1 VASFEMTVE
10 TTEPRQIV
18 DVTDGL
24 ASWANDLGDGLMWID
39 SPHTT
44 ASLMICESDAKL
56 DSDFVR
62 VAERLIQQ
70 VGPFA
75 HDRNNN
81 PNAEAHILSAMI
93 GSQQLLMVSEGALC
107 LGTYQRVLLFELDGP
122 KRRTLRCRFIR
133 TQAVVS

>member
-1 VASFEMTVE
+1 VTMTSFETTVQ
-10 TTEPRQIV
+10 TTEPHQVV
-18 DVTDGL
+18 DVTDRL
-24 ASWANDLGDGLMWID
+24 ATWAGELGDGLMWID

-44 ASLMICESDAKL
+44 ASLMICESDTKL

-62 VAERLIQQ
+62 VA
-70 VGPFA
+70 PFA

-93 GSQQLLMVSEGALC
+93 GSNQIVPVSGGSLC

-122 KRRTLRCRFIR
+122 KQLRCRFIR
-133 TQAVVS
+133 AQIGES

>member
-1 VASFEMTVE
+1 MTSFETTVQ
-10 TTEPRQIV
+10 TTEPHQVV
-18 DVTDGL
+18 DVTDRL
-24 ASWANDLGDGLMWID
+24 ATWAGELGDGLMWID

-44 ASLMICESDAKL
+44 ASLMICESDTKL

-62 VAERLIQQ
+62 VAERLISPA
-70 VGPFA
+70 GPFA

-93 GSQQLLMVSEGALC
+93 GSNQIVPVSGGSLC

-122 KRRTLRCRFIR
+122 KQRTLRCRFIR
-133 TQAVVS
+133 AQIGES